1 MKKLFILFISLN
13 LTSCFTE
20 PKKESTKNSVKIETE
35 NSYKNEAA
43 NVEIKEE
50 EKTIKT
56 EENVEKNAL
65 DFNNWYSTDDKINL
79 KSFLKYITKSS
90 DEFENFILFNDY
102 RFDYIKEYDN
112 FKIIYYKKDESF
124 LSFAIDKF
132 NNTQK
137 GMIYFETNSK
147 NMYLSLKDEATKL
160 GFKYVSTETFNKEVS
175 EQERL
180 YNKYSNGVYE
190 LNFIINNEPNKLG
203 YSVGLNKI
211 RQ

>member
-1 MKKLFILFISLN
+1 MKKLFILFISLT

-211 RQ
+211 KQ

>member
-1 MKKLFILFISLN
+1 MKKLFILFISLT

-190 LNFIINNEPNKLG
+190 LNFIINNEPNKLV

>member
-1 MKKLFILFISLN
+1 MKKLFILFISLT

-20 PKKESTKNSVKIETE
+20 PKKEPTDNSVKIETE
-35 NSYKNEAA
+35 NSYKNEVV

-56 EENVEKNAL
+56 EENAL
-65 DFNNWYSTDDKINL
+65 DLNNWYSTDDKINL

-90 DEFENFILFNDY
+90 DEFENFIILNDY

-147 NMYLSLKDEATKL
+147 NMYLSLKEEATKL
-160 GFKYVSTETFNKEVS
+160 GFKYVSTETFIKEIS

-180 YNKYSNGVYE
+180 YNKYSNGFYE

-203 YSVGLNKI
+203 YSVGINKI